1 MSINVNPPG
10 PNDLNYSQSDNIIGA
25 VKASSASSIF
35 WMDPS
40 VALWVRAC
48 VAAGHSVGIPGCPSR
63 EVADT
68 MLATLGA

>member
-10 PNDLNYSQSDNIIGA
+10 PNDLNYSQSDAVIGA
-25 VKASSASSIF
+25 VKALSASNIF

-40 VALWVRAC
+40 VALWVKAC
-48 VAAGHSVGIPGCPSR
+48 VALGYSAGVPGCPSR